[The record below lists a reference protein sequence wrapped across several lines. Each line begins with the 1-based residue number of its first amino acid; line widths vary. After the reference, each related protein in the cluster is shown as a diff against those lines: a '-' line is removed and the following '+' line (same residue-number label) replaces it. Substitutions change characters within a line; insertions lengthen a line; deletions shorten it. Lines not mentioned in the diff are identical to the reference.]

1 MFWTLVGRVSRSVP
15 AIDAEG
21 WAASPAGSLRET
33 RPTRA
38 SGLAALVLL
47 VATPAFA
54 QLSPEALARQA
65 PIGPVVQPNGAAR
78 LKDVVSLQGPAST
91 PLVGYGLV
99 VGLNKT
105 GDRRQTLFSTQTL
118 ANMLERFGIAV
129 PAGEM
134 RIENVA
140 AVMVTAELGPYTQA
154 GARID
159 VTASSI
165 GDARSLQGG
174 TLLPTPLLGMDGRPA
189 ALAQG
194 PLSIGGFSVGAG
206 DNSVAVNHLTVGRVP
221 GGAMVQVVRQTS
233 VPALERLGLSL
244 REPDF
249 VSARRIADV
258 INQELGA
265 DAAEVLDAGTVTV
278 AVPASYR
285 TSVPA
290 LIARLEPLAVTTDA
304 IARVVIN
311 ERTGTV
317 VLGGDVR
324 IGAAAVAHGNISVR
338 ISTLNTVSQ
347 PAPFSQGRTT
357 VTPQTQVDFEE
368 GDARLV
374 VLESGTTL
382 ADVVA
387 AMNTLGATPRDVIAI
402 MQALKASGALKAEIV
417 IL

>member
-1 MFWTLVGRVSRSVP
+1 V
-15 AIDAEG
+15 AIG
-21 WAASPAGSLRET
+21 LLIASPAY
-33 RPTRA
+33 
-38 SGLAALVLL
+38 
-47 VATPAFA
+47 A
-54 QLSPEALARQA
+54 QLSPDALSRQA
-65 PIGPVVQPNGAAR
+65 PIGPVVTPNGAAR

-129 PAGEM
+129 APGEM

-140 AVMVTAELGPYTQA
+140 AVVVTAELGPYAQT

-174 TLLPTPLLGMDGRPA
+174 TLLPTPLLGMDGRVA

-221 GGAMVQVVRQTS
+221 GGAMVQVMRQT
-233 VPALERLGLSL
+233 ALPPLEQLGLML

-249 VSARRIADV
+249 VSARRIADA

-265 DAAEVLDAGTVTV
+265 EAAVVRDAGTVTV

-285 TSVPA
+285 TTVPA

-338 ISTLNTVSQ
+338 ISTQNAVSQ
-347 PAPFSQGRTT
+347 PAPLSQGRTT
-357 VTPQTQVDFEE
+357 VAPQTQVDFEE

-402 MQALKASGALKAEIV
+402 MQALKVSGALKAEIV